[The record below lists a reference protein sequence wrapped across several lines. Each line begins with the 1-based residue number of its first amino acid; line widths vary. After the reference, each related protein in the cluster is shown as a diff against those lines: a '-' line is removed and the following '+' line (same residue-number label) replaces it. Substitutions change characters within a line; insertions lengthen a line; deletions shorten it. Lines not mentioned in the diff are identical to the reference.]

1 MRKFIKQPFVV
12 LVLLIIG
19 TITAGYI
26 FFKTC
31 THEVTYR
38 GIVLSHTTTSDKHGD
53 ITYYTIARFEDR
65 TIRSLEGL
73 NYYVVEV
80 GGTVHYTQ
88 TELNK

>member
-1 MRKFIKQPFVV
+1 MRKFIRQPFVV

-38 GIVLSHTTTSDKHGD
+38 GIVLSHTTTSDKQGE
-53 ITYYTIARFEDR
+53 ISYYTVARFEDR
-65 TIRSLEGL
+65 IIRSLEGL

-80 GGTVHYTQ
+80 GSTVYYTQ

>member
-1 MRKFIKQPFVV
+1 MRKFIKHPFVV

-31 THEVTYR
+31 THEVTYK
-38 GIVLSHTTTSDKHGD
+38 GTVMSHHTTSDRYGD
-53 ITYYTIARFEDR
+53 VRYFTVARFEDG
-65 TIRSLEGL
+65 TIRSISGL
-73 NYYVVEV
+73 KFYVVEV

-88 TELNK
+88 TKLNK

>member
-1 MRKFIKQPFVV
+1 MRKFIKHPFVV
-12 LVLLIIG
+12 LVLLITG

-38 GIVLSHTTTSDKHGD
+38 GIVLSHTTTSDKHGE
-53 ITYYTIARFEDR
+53 ISYYTVARFEDR
-65 TIRSLEGL
+65 IIRSLEGL

-80 GGTVHYTQ
+80 GSTVYYTQ

>member
-1 MRKFIKQPFVV
+1 MRKFIRQPFMV

-38 GIVLSHTTTSDKHGD
+38 GTVLSHTTTSDRHGD
-53 ITYYTIARFEDR
+53 ITYYTIARFEDGC
-65 TIRSLEGL
+65 IRSIRGVKF
-73 NYYVVEV
+73 YVKEV
-80 GGTVHYTQ
+80 GSTVHYTQ